1 MSSQNSGVLFFA
13 GLMTGGVVGAG
24 LALLLSPQS
33 GAETRSQIKDKS
45 LELKDQAAEGLAE
58 ASQRAQAQADAWQEK
73 GQDMAKAVSRSKD
86 NIIQVISQSKDKVV
100 EATGFTKADNEK
112 SKVS

>member
-1 MSSQNSGVLFFA
+1 MSSQNGGVLFFA

-33 GAETRSQIKDKS
+33 GAETRNQIRDKS

-58 ASQRAQAQADAWQEK
+58 ASQRAQVQADAWQEK
-73 GQDMAKAVSRSKD
+73 GQDMAKAVNRSKD
-86 NIIQVISQSKDKVV
+86 NIIQVRSQSKDRVV
-100 EATGFTKADNEK
+100 EAAGFTKGEQC
-112 SKVS
+112 